1 MGPLWNRSVATLA
14 IILAISLL
22 GGLMFGTL
30 AALSILSIGLLLLVF
45 YHTHHLAQLERWAQS
60 EMDTPVPLGR
70 WVWEQAFANL
80 YRHVRRHKEVEK
92 NLNTT
97 LARMRE
103 ASEAMPDGMVVLT
116 GDNHI
121 EWFNRLATS
130 YLGLDP
136 DHDVGQP
143 FANLV
148 RQPEIVEFLAHGN
161 FGEPLIVKSARDPR
175 LTLALQII
183 PYGTEQKLLVARDVS
198 KLEELETVR
207 RDFIANVSHEL
218 RTPLTVLCGFL
229 ETLESMPSDDSDAPR
244 FLKLMKTQADSM
256 QRLVNDLLTLSQL
269 ESPQNPL
276 KEEPLDITGL
286 MERVHGNALALSA
299 GRHKIHLQVDSSS
312 KILGSE
318 SELASAFGNLAS
330 NAVRY
335 TPQGGT
341 ITLRWY
347 SNGSGVVFEVRDNG
361 IGIAPEHI
369 PRITERFYRVDRGR
383 SRETGGTGLGLAI
396 VKHVVLRHQAE
407 LAINSTPGKGSSF
420 AIRFPAARC
429 ILYPPA

>member
-1 MGPLWNRSVATLA
+1 MGSLWNRSVAALG

-22 GGLMFGTL
+22 GGLLFSLIAG
-30 AALSILSIGLLLLVF
+30 LSILAIGALLLVF
-45 YHTHHLAQLERWAQS
+45 YHTHHLVQFERWTQS
-60 EMDTPVPLGR
+60 DMDTPVPLGS
-70 WVWEQAFANL
+70 WVWERVFANL
-80 YRHVRRHKEVEK
+80 YRRVRKRKEAEK
-92 NLNTT
+92 NLAAT
-97 LARMRE
+97 LVQMRE
-103 ASEAMPDGMVVLT
+103 AAEAMPDGMVILT

-121 EWFNRLATS
+121 EWFNWHATS

-136 DHDVGQP
+136 EHDIGQP
-143 FANLV
+143 LANLV
-148 RQPEIVEFLAHGN
+148 RQPEIIEFIARRN
-161 FGEPLIVKSARDPR
+161 FGEPLVVKSARDPR

-183 PYGTEQKLLVARDVS
+183 PYGTEQKLLVTRDIS
-198 KLEELETVR
+198 KLEEVETMR

-229 ETLESMPSDDSDAPR
+229 ETLEHLPPDDPEAPR

-256 QRLVNDLLTLSQL
+256 QRLVNDLLALSQL
-269 ESPQNPL
+269 ESPQNRL
-276 KEEPLDITGL
+276 KQEP
-286 MERVHGNALALSA
+286 VNVAALIRGVYDDALGLSA
-299 GRHKIHLQVDSSS
+299 GSHQIDLQIDSAT

-318 SELASAFGNLAS
+318 AELASAFGNLAS

-335 TPQGGT
+335 TPPGGK
-341 ITLRWY
+341 ITLGWY
-347 SNGSGVVFEVRDNG
+347 NTGDQAVFEVRDTG

-407 LAINSTPGKGSSF
+407 LAIDSTPGKGSSF
-420 AIRFPAARC
+420 AIHFPAARC
-429 ILYPPA
+429 MP